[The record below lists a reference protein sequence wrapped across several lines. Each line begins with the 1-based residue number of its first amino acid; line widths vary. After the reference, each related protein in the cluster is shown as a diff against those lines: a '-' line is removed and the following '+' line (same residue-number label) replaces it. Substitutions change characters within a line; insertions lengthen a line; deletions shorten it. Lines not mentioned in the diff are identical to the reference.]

1 MFMEERHQ
9 EITEMIQRNGKVTI
23 AEITEKYGI
32 SDESARRDL
41 RLLEQRGLCKRT
53 HGGAI
58 LLQQV
63 SVRPPVDREFKTM
76 PVYENYQEIA
86 RRAVT
91 KIKEND
97 IVYLTGGS
105 FGYLMVSFLPKDIRY
120 TVVVNSVDIAKE
132 LRAFEN
138 IDVYI
143 VGGKMRQS
151 GSVVDSFAADFVNRL
166 HFDVCFLTGGGVTAD
181 FGLSNGTEE
190 TAAFQR
196 VVLKNSRRRYLLMPG
211 TKVGADAFVKVCDAT
226 AFEEMLTDE
235 DCVEEQIAAFEEKGI
250 RVTIA
255 GVVK

>member
-1 MFMEERHQ
+1 
-9 EITEMIQRNGKVTI
+9 
-23 AEITEKYGI
+23 
-32 SDESARRDL
+32 
-41 RLLEQRGLCKRT
+41 
-53 HGGAI
+53 
-58 LLQQV
+58 
-63 SVRPPVDREFKTM
+63 
-76 PVYENYQEIA
+76 
-86 RRAVT
+86 
-91 KIKEND
+91 
-97 IVYLTGGS
+97 
-105 FGYLMVSFLPKDIRY
+105 
-120 TVVVNSVDIAKE
+120 
-132 LRAFEN
+132 
-138 IDVYI
+138 
-143 VGGKMRQS
+143 MRQS

>member
-105 FGYLMVSFLPKDIRY
+105 FGYLMVSFCRRTSVIRWW
-120 TVVVNSVDIAKE
+120 
-132 LRAFEN
+132 
-138 IDVYI
+138 
-143 VGGKMRQS
+143 
-151 GSVVDSFAADFVNRL
+151 
-166 HFDVCFLTGGGVTAD
+166 
-181 FGLSNGTEE
+181 
-190 TAAFQR
+190 
-196 VVLKNSRRRYLLMPG
+196 
-211 TKVGADAFVKVCDAT
+211 
-226 AFEEMLTDE
+226 
-235 DCVEEQIAAFEEKGI
+235 
-250 RVTIA
+250 
-255 GVVK
+255 